1 MNPFQ
6 LGVGAISGANQ
17 AAQDFLS
24 SRVGEV
30 KKFLTGQSNPSDY
43 LGAAT
48 YAVKL
53 PAKPGVALGTA
64 MIQSAGRP
72 GARPM
77 NSLGIGGDAPVY
89 NTPFNQTGLSD
100 YEARV
105 Q

>member
-6 LGVGAISGANQ
+6 LGVGAITGANQ
-17 AAQDFLS
+17 AAQNFLS
-24 SRVGEV
+24 NRVGEV
-30 KKFLTGQSNPSDY
+30 KKFLTGQAEPSEY

-53 PAKPGVALGTA
+53 PAKPGVALGSA

>member
-1 MNPFQ
+1 MNPQ
-6 LGVGAISGANQ
+6 E
-17 AAQDFLS
+17 FLS
-24 SRVGEV
+24 NRLGELKRV
-30 KKFLTGQSNPSDY
+30 FTGQASPQEY
-43 LGAAT
+43 LGMAT
-48 YAVKL
+48 YGVKL
-53 PAKPGVALGTA
+53 PAKPGVALGSA
-64 MIQSAGRP
+64 LIQSAGTT